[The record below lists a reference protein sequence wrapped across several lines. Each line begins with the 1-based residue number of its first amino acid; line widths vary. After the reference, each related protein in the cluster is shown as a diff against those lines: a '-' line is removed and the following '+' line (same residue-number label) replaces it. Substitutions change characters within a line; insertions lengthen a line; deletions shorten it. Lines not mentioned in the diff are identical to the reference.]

1 VSPEDLIAAL
11 SAAGA
16 LPEGWAEVFRKVD
29 RARFIPARVWFDD
42 ERGHPQPLDRDAD
55 PDRWRSAVYS
65 DEPIVTQLDDG
76 ATTWP
81 ATSNAATSSASQP
94 SMVLAMLEALDIQQG
109 QRVLEIGTGTG
120 YNTALLAHRLG
131 EQLVTSIDIDP
142 VLTEQALANLKAAGY
157 APTVVCA
164 DGAGGWPSNAPYD
177 RIISTAA
184 VIVGRLPY
192 VWVEQTRPGGLILTP
207 WGTAYH
213 NGALVR
219 LSVHDDG
226 TATGRVIGNAAFMR
240 LREQRTPFGHA
251 TRLGDLVD
259 TSTTA
264 VESTTNVPPNEV
276 ATGDGAFSVGLQL
289 PDVQCGVFFEDDGRY
304 EVLLYHV
311 ATESAATVQ
320 VTPHSSPQD
329 SAEGNYPV
337 RQHGPRRLWN
347 EAENAH
353 SWWVAQGRPTRT
365 RYGLT
370 ITPTGQQLWLD
381 TPSRPISRR
390 WSDLPAQPAV
400 V

>member
-1 VSPEDLIAAL
+1 VSPEDLTAAL
-11 SAAGA
+11 STAGA
-16 LPEGWAEVFRKVD
+16 LPESWAAAFGAVD
-29 RARFIPARVWFDD
+29 RAGFIPARVWFDD
-42 ERGHPQPLDRDAD
+42 AHGRTQPLDRDGE

-76 ATTWP
+76 ATVWP

-94 SMVLAMLEALDIQQG
+94 SVVLAMLDALDVRHG

-120 YNTALLAHRLG
+120 YNAALLAHQLG
-131 EQLVTSIDIDP
+131 EQLVTSIEVDP
-142 VLTEQALANLKAAGY
+142 ALTEQARSSLKAAGY
-157 APTVVCA
+157 EPTVVCA
-164 DGAGGWPSNAPYD
+164 DGAGGWPATAPYD

-184 VIVGRLPY
+184 VVAGRLPY
-192 VWVEQTRPGGLILTP
+192 AWVEQTRPGGLILTP

-219 LSVHDDG
+219 LCVHNDA

-251 TRLGDLVD
+251 ARLGDLVD

-264 VESTTNVPPNEV
+264 VESTTDIPPSEV
-276 ATGDGAFSVGLQL
+276 ATGDGAFSVGLRL
-289 PDVQCGVFFEDDGRY
+289 PDVQCGVFSEDDGRY

-311 ATESAATVQ
+311 GTESAATVQ
-320 VTPHSSPQD
+320 ATT
-329 SAEGNYPV
+329 EGHYPV
-337 RQHGPRRLWN
+337 RQHGPRKLWD

-353 SWWVAQGRPTRT
+353 RWWADHGRPDRT

-370 ITPTGQQLWLD
+370 ITPTGQRLWLD
-381 TPSRPISRR
+381 EPTNTIITAASTVRLR
-390 WSDLPAQPAV
+390 
-400 V
+400 

>member
-1 VSPEDLIAAL
+1 VSLEDLTAAL

-16 LPEGWAEVFRKVD
+16 LPEGWATVFSEVD

-42 ERGHPQPLDRDAD
+42 EQGRPQPLDRDGE

-76 ATTWP
+76 ATVWP
-81 ATSNAATSSASQP
+81 ARSNAATSSASQP
-94 SMVLAMLEALDIQQG
+94 SMVLLMLDALDVQPG

-120 YNTALLAHRLG
+120 YNAALLARRLG
-131 EQLVTSIDIDP
+131 EQLVTSIDVDP
-142 VLTEQALANLKAAGY
+142 ALAEGARASLKAAGY

-164 DGAGGWPSNAPYD
+164 DGAEGWPGGAPYD

-184 VIVGRLPY
+184 VIAGRLPY
-192 VWVEQTRPGGLILTP
+192 AWVEQTRPGGLILTP

-219 LSVHDDG
+219 LCVHEDG
-226 TATGRVIGNAAFMR
+226 TATGGVIGNAAFMR
-240 LREQRTPFGHA
+240 LRAQRTPFGHA
-251 TRLGDLVD
+251 ARLSELVD

-264 VESTTNVPPNEV
+264 LESTTHVPPREV
-276 ATGDGAFSVGLQL
+276 AIDEGAFSVGLHL
-289 PDVQCGVFFEDDGRY
+289 PDVQCSVYFEANGQY

-320 VTPHSSPQD
+320 VTPHADTAAQH
-329 SAEGNYPV
+329 PV
-337 RQHGPRRLWN
+337 RQHGPRKLWD
-347 EAENAH
+347 EAENAYR
-353 SWWVAQGRPTRT
+353 WWVEQGKPTRT

-370 ITPTGQQLWLD
+370 ITPTGQHLWLD
-381 TPSRPISRR
+381 TPSNTISRG
-390 WSDLPAQPAV
+390 
-400 V
+400 

>member
-1 VSPEDLIAAL
+1 VSPEDLAAAL
-11 SAAGA
+11 SIAGA
-16 LPEGWAEVFRKVD
+16 LPESWVAAFGAVD
-29 RARFIPARVWFDD
+29 RAGFIPARVWFDD
-42 ERGHPQPLDRDAD
+42 AHGRTRPLDRDGE

-76 ATTWP
+76 ATVWP

-94 SMVLAMLEALDIQQG
+94 SVVLAMLDALDVRHG

-120 YNTALLAHRLG
+120 YNAALLAHQLG
-131 EQLVTSIDIDP
+131 EQLVTSIEVDP
-142 VLTEQALANLKAAGY
+142 ALTEQARSSLKAAGY

-164 DGAGGWPSNAPYD
+164 DGAGGWPATAPYD

-184 VIVGRLPY
+184 VVAGRLPY
-192 VWVEQTRPGGLILTP
+192 AWVEQTRPGGLILTP

-219 LSVHDDG
+219 LSVHHDA
-226 TATGRVIGNAAFMR
+226 TATGKVIGNAAFMR

-251 TRLGDLVD
+251 ARLGDLVD

-264 VESTTNVPPNEV
+264 VESTTDIPPSEV
-276 ATGDGAFSVGLQL
+276 ATGDGAFSVGLHL
-289 PDVQCGVFFEDDGRY
+289 PDVQCGVFSQNDGRY

-320 VTPHSSPQD
+320 ATTQAT
-329 SAEGNYPV
+329 AEGHYPV
-337 RQHGPRRLWN
+337 RQHGPRKLWN

-353 SWWVAQGRPTRT
+353 RWWADHGRPNRT
-365 RYGLT
+365 QYGLT
-370 ITPTGQQLWLD
+370 ITPTGQRLWLD
-381 TPSRPISRR
+381 EPTNTITTAAS
-390 WSDLPAQPAV
+390 AV
-400 V
+400 GLR